1 MDYII
6 SFWFSWLGM
15 AILLLILIGLIV
27 FLLVLRNRREDED

>member
-1 MDYII
+1 
-6 SFWFSWLGM
+6 M